1 MGFERLNLPTQCY
14 THGALQS
21 VSIATVAPGISE
33 ALIATAMGLFAAI
46 PAVIAYNRFS
56 AGTESLIARYDV
68 FVEEFASIVN
78 RQAVSGRR
86 RGG

>member
-1 MGFERLNLPTQCY
+1 MMPMEFVDIL
-14 THGALQS
+14 LQN
-21 VSIATVAPGISE
+21 G
-33 ALIATAMGLFAAI
+33 AMGLFAAI

-56 AGTESLIARYDV
+56 AGAESLIARYDV

-86 RGG
+86 RG

>member
-1 MGFERLNLPTQCY
+1 MLVFWVLTLVFPPLEN
-14 THGALQS
+14 
-21 VSIATVAPGISE
+21 
-33 ALIATAMGLFAAI
+33 LFAAI

-56 AGTESLIARYDV
+56 AGAESLIARYDV

-86 RGG
+86 RG